1 MDRRF
6 LLTLIFC
13 SVSWI
18 FFWELRWKKSK
29 ESQIEEWLQGHS
41 LSEYKHLFED
51 VQSLEELSLS
61 VLTRLEDVV
70 KEQRRWRDI
79 AEADVRLLRDF
90 AFQEW
95 LCSQSLEHYY
105 HT

>member
-1 MDRRF
+1 MP
-6 LLTLIFC
+6 
-13 SVSWI
+13 
-18 FFWELRWKKSK
+18 
-29 ESQIEEWLQGHS
+29 S
-41 LSEYKHLFED
+41 LSQHVTYSVLVRMFDRTD

-61 VLTRLEDVV
+61 VLTRLEEVV

-79 AEADVRLLRDF
+79 AEANVRLLRDF

>member
-1 MDRRF
+1 MFDR
-6 LLTLIFC
+6 T
-13 SVSWI
+13 
-18 FFWELRWKKSK
+18 
-29 ESQIEEWLQGHS
+29 
-41 LSEYKHLFED
+41 D

-61 VLTRLEDVV
+61 VLTRLVEVV
-70 KEQRRWRDI
+70 KDQRRWRDI

>member
-1 MDRRF
+1 MQLWLSF
-6 LLTLIFC
+6 LLACKWLTLH
-13 SVSWI
+13 VWI
-18 FFWELRWKKSK
+18 FDAT
-29 ESQIEEWLQGHS
+29 
-41 LSEYKHLFED
+41 D

-70 KEQRRWRDI
+70 KEQRCWRDI
-79 AEADVRLLRDF
+79 AEANVRLLRDF

>member
-1 MDRRF
+1 MKLKQKSLNSISNHRSF
-6 LLTLIFC
+6 LNRTAAITLP
-13 SVSWI
+13 
-18 FFWELRWKKSK
+18 
-29 ESQIEEWLQGHS
+29 S
-41 LSEYKHLFED
+41 LSLHVTCSLYVRMFDCTD

-61 VLTRLEDVV
+61 LLTRLEEVL

-79 AEADVRLLRDF
+79 AEANVRLLRDF

>member
-1 MDRRF
+1 MNRQKIIINLIPSLGSIVNSSSVKSLFF
-6 LLTLIFC
+6 LKLQLTS
-13 SVSWI
+13 SVHVLM
-18 FFWELRWKKSK
+18 F
-29 ESQIEEWLQGHS
+29 
-41 LSEYKHLFED
+41 YATD

-61 VLTRLEDVV
+61 LLTHLEEVV

-79 AEADVRLLRDF
+79 AEANVRLLRDF